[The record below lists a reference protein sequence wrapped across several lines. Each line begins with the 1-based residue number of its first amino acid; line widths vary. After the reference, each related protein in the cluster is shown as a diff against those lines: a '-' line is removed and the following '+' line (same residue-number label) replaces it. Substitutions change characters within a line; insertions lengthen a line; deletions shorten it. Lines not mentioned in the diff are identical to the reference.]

1 MRWSFLSEFDFHL
14 RLAQTEGLS
23 VVMMSRP
30 DCGACRQA
38 ERLLPM
44 VLQEPLPYAIQVK
57 HLFMVDV
64 EESTA
69 LARAFDVFH
78 LPSFFLFKD
87 GKFHAA
93 IESSLVP
100 EAFHQKL
107 CELLNHEA
115 VEEP

>member
-23 VVMMSRP
+23 VVMMSRV

-44 VLQEPLPYAIQVK
+44 VLQEPLPFAVKVK

-64 EESTA
+64 EESTS

-87 GKFHAA
+87 GKFHAP
-93 IESSLVP
+93 IDSSLIP
-100 EAFHQKL
+100 ETFHRKL
-107 CELLNHEA
+107 AELLAQEA